1 MSAQIFPRNANALV
15 WVSIV
20 GLVVLVGSIVL
31 ALIGLYLSPWYTD
44 VGDAKAQPVPFSH
57 KHHVDQ
63 LKIDCRYC
71 HATVERAAHAGYPS
85 TDTCMSCHS
94 QIWTNSPLL
103 QPVRDSYQSGES
115 VVWNR
120 IYDVPDFVYFNHS
133 IHVAKGI
140 GCASCHGRVD
150 QMHLV
155 AKAQP
160 LWMGW
165 CLDCH
170 RNPQDNVRPKDEVFN
185 MAFEP
190 TSLPLAAREQ
200 LVKDYQIPTE
210 GQLTNCWVC
219 HR

>member
-15 WVSIV
+15 WVSII
-20 GLVVLVGSIVL
+20 GLVLLIGSIVA
-31 ALIGLYLSPWYTD
+31 ALVGLYLSPWNTD

-71 HATVERAAHAGYPS
+71 HATVERAAHAGFPS

-103 QPVRDSYQSGES
+103 QPVRDSYRTGEPIL
-115 VVWNR
+115 WNR

-140 GCASCHGRVD
+140 GCSSCHGRID
-150 QMHLV
+150 QQQLV

-160 LWMGW
+160 MWMGW
-165 CLDCH
+165 CLGCH
-170 RNPQDNVRPKDEVFN
+170 RNPEDNVRPKDEVFN
-185 MAFEP
+185 MAYNP
-190 TSLPLAAREQ
+190 QSLPLEARQQ
-200 LVKDYQIPTE
+200 LVADYQIPLD
-210 GQLTNCWVC
+210 GRLTNCWVC

>member
-1 MSAQIFPRNANALV
+1 MPAQIFPRNANAIFIMSLV
-15 WVSIV
+15 A
-20 GLVVLVGSIVL
+20 LVLLVGGIVA
-31 ALIGLYLSPWYTD
+31 ALIGIYLSPWFTE
-44 VGDAKAQPVPFSH
+44 VGDAKEQPVPFSH
-57 KHHVDQ
+57 KHHVDE

-71 HATVERAAHAGYPS
+71 HSTVERAAHAGYPS

-94 QIWTNSPLL
+94 QVWTNSPLL
-103 QPVRDSYQSGES
+103 QPVRDSYQTGAS

-120 IYDVPDFVYFNHS
+120 IYDLPDFVYFNHS

-140 GCASCHGRVD
+140 GCASCHGRID
-150 QMHLV
+150 QQHLA

-170 RNPQDNVRPKDEVFN
+170 RNPQDNVRPQAEVFN
-185 MAFEP
+185 MAFDP
-190 TSLPLAAREQ
+190 RSQPLDERIN
-200 LVKDYQIPTE
+200 LVEAYQIATD
-210 GQLTNCWVC
+210 GRLTNCYTC

>member
-1 MSAQIFPRNANALV
+1 MSAQIFSKNANALV
-15 WVSIV
+15 WVSFI
-20 GLVVLVGSIVL
+20 GLIL
-31 ALIGLYLSPWYTD
+31 LIGGIVAAMIGIYLSPWYTD
-44 VGDAKAQPVPFSH
+44 VGIPKAQPVPFSH

-94 QIWTNSPLL
+94 QVWTNSPLL
-103 QPVRDSYQSGES
+103 QPVRDSYRTNQPIL
-115 VVWNR
+115 WRR
-120 IYDVPDFVYFNHS
+120 IYDLPDFVYFNHS

-150 QMHLV
+150 QQHLV

-160 LWMGW
+160 LYMGW
-165 CLDCH
+165 CLGCH
-170 RNPQDNVRPKDEVFN
+170 RNPQDSVRPRDEVFN
-185 MAFEP
+185 MAFDP
-190 TSLPLAAREQ
+190 LSLPLATRLQ
-200 LVKDYQIPTE
+200 LVEEYQIPTD
-210 GQLTNCWVC
+210 GRLTNCYIC

>member
-15 WVSIV
+15 WVSII
-20 GLVVLVGSIVL
+20 GLGLLIGGIVAALV
-31 ALIGLYLSPWYTD
+31 GLYLSPWYTD
-44 VGDAKAQPVPFSH
+44 AGIVKPQPVPFSH

-71 HATVERAAHAGYPS
+71 HATVERAAHAGFPS

-103 QPVRDSYQSGES
+103 QPVRDSYREGTS
-115 VVWNR
+115 VVWNKV
-120 IYDVPDFVYFNHS
+120 YDVPDFVYFNHS

-140 GCASCHGRVD
+140 GCSSCHGRID
-150 QMHLV
+150 QQQLV

-160 LWMGW
+160 LYMGW
-165 CLDCH
+165 CLGCH
-170 RNPQDNVRPKDEVFN
+170 RNPEDNVRPATEVYN
-185 MAFEP
+185 MAYN
-190 TSLPLAAREQ
+190 PLSMPLDERLQ
-200 LVKDYQIPTE
+200 LVAEYQIPTD
-210 GQLTNCWVC
+210 GRLTNCWVC

>member
-1 MSAQIFPRNANALV
+1 MSAQIFPRNANAIV
-15 WVSIV
+15 WVSII
-20 GLVVLVGSIVL
+20 GLVLLIGSIVA
-31 ALIGLYLSPWYTD
+31 ALVGLYLSPWNTD
-44 VGDAKAQPVPFSH
+44 VGNAKAQPVPFSH

-94 QIWTNSPLL
+94 QVWTNSPLL
-103 QPVRDSYQSGES
+103 QPVRDSYRTGEPIL
-115 VVWNR
+115 WNR

-140 GCASCHGRVD
+140 GCSSCHGRID
-150 QMHLV
+150 QQQLV

-160 LWMGW
+160 MWMGW
-165 CLDCH
+165 CLGCH

-185 MAFEP
+185 MAYNP
-190 TSLPLAAREQ
+190 ASLPLEARQQ
-200 LVKDYQIPTE
+200 LVSDYQIPTD
-210 GQLTNCWVC
+210 GRLTNCWVC

>member
-1 MSAQIFPRNANALV
+1 MSAQLFPRNANALV
-15 WVSIV
+15 WVSII
-20 GLVVLVGSIVL
+20 GLVLLIGGIV
-31 ALIGLYLSPWYTD
+31 AAMVGLYLSPWFTD
-44 VGDAKAQPVPFSH
+44 EGVAKAQPVPFSH

-71 HATVERAAHAGYPS
+71 HSTVERAATAGFPS

-103 QPVRDSYQSGES
+103 QPVRDSYRNGES

-140 GCASCHGRVD
+140 GCSSCHGRID
-150 QMHLV
+150 QQHLV

-160 LWMGW
+160 MWMNW
-165 CLDCH
+165 CLNCH
-170 RNPQDNVRPKDEVFN
+170 RNPEDNVRPKDEVFN
-185 MAFEP
+185 MAYEP
-190 TSLPLAAREQ
+190 TSLPLEAREA
-200 LVKDYQIPTE
+200 LVAEYQIPTD
-210 GQLTNCWVC
+210 GRLTNCWIC